1 MPDKKSEWDSFILEK
16 LKTTDYGRCVYKM
29 DNDQPDHLTVN
40 MLFESGVTAAF
51 SMEAHVSYEGRRT
64 RIMGSKGDIVGNME
78 SFIMTDFKTRKQTS
92 WELKTDA
99 HGGGDHRL
107 IRDWIQAVAQKDK
120 TLLSSSIDV
129 SIESHLM
136 AFAAEKSRL
145 NRTIEEVRLTDTQ
158 LYAK

>member
-1 MPDKKSEWDSFILEK
+1 
-16 LKTTDYGRCVYKM
+16 
-29 DNDQPDHLTVN
+29 
-40 MLFESGVTAAF
+40 
-51 SMEAHVSYEGRRT
+51 
-64 RIMGSKGDIVGNME
+64 MGSKGDIVGNME

-145 NRTIEEVRLTDTQ
+145 NRTIEEVRLTDIQ
-158 LYAK
+158 LSVK